1 MNNLDLKYIFA
12 GCIVL
17 FIILYFSYPEIIKS
31 LKERFSHNTETSC
44 TNACTDNSNE
54 YGTSGTYADCYDVCR
69 AQQ

>member
-31 LKERFSHNTETSC
+31 LKEKFSHITTTATCNEIC
-44 TNACTDNSNE
+44 TTDPGSF
-54 YGTSGTYADCYDVCR
+54 GTGGNCYKKCM
-69 AQQ
+69 Q